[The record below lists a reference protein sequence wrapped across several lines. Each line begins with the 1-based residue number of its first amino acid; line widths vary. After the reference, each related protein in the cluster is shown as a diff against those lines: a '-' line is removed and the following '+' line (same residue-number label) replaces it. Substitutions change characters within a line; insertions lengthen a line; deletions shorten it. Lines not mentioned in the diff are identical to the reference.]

1 MHPSLKHLIGLQA
14 ADRRAA
20 ELRQQL
26 SSFPARFA
34 KLDQQLIAARKRRD
48 DSRAALT
55 KSLTDRKTL
64 ELDVEQWKQR
74 IRKYKDQTAEVKSNE
89 AFRALQ
95 HEIAQAETELARAED
110 RLLER
115 MVAAEELE
123 QQLREAERA
132 LHEAEAVV
140 AAEHSKLE
148 AEQVKLER
156 ELAALA
162 DERERFTQALPDDLL
177 NLYQRIARKHGGVAL
192 AEVREETCSVCRVR
206 IRPQVY
212 QELRRPDNDQI
223 FHCESCTR
231 ILYCA
236 EHDAAGVAHSSTP

>member
-1 MHPSLKHLIGLQA
+1 MHPSLKHLIALQSV
-14 ADRRAA
+14 DRRAA

-34 KLDQQLIAARKRRD
+34 ELERQLAAARKLLD

-89 AFRALQ
+89 AYRALQ
-95 HEIAQAETELARAED
+95 HEIAQAEIELARAED

-123 QQLREAERA
+123 RQLREAERTLRA
-132 LHEAEAVV
+132 AEASA
-140 AAEHSKLE
+140 AAERSQLE
-148 AEQVKLER
+148 AEQVNLER
-156 ELAALA
+156 ALAALA
-162 DERERFTQALPDDLL
+162 DERERVLRVLPTDLL
-177 NLYQRIARKHGGVAL
+177 NLYQKIARKHGGVAL
-192 AEVREETCSVCRVR
+192 AEVREETCSACRVR

>member
-1 MHPSLKHLIGLQA
+1 MHPSLKHLIALQSV
-14 ADRRAA
+14 DQRAA

-34 KLDQQLIAARKRRD
+34 ELERQLAAARKLLD
-48 DSRAALT
+48 DSRTALT

-89 AFRALQ
+89 AYRALQ
-95 HEIAQAETELARAED
+95 HEIAQAEIELAHAED

-123 QQLREAERA
+123 QQLRKAERA
-132 LHEAEAVV
+132 LREAEAVV
-140 AAEHSKLE
+140 AAERSKLE

-162 DERERFTQALPDDLL
+162 DERERVLQVLPTDLL

>member
-1 MHPSLKHLIGLQA
+1 MHPSLKHLIALQGV
-14 ADRRAA
+14 DLRVA

-34 KLDQQLIAARKRRD
+34 ELDRQLVAARQRLD

-55 KSLTDRKTL
+55 KSLTERKTL

-89 AFRALQ
+89 AYRALQ

-132 LHEAEAVV
+132 LRAAETAV
-140 AAEHSKLE
+140 AAERNRLE
-148 AEQVKLER
+148 SEQANLEQ

-162 DERERFTQALPDDLL
+162 AERERVVQALPADLL
-177 NLYQRIARKHGGVAL
+177 NLYQKIARKHGGVAL

-212 QELRRPDNDQI
+212 QELRRPENDQI

-236 EHDAAGVAHSSTP
+236 EHDAAGVAHSPTP

>member
-14 ADRRAA
+14 VDRRAA

-34 KLDQQLIAARKRRD
+34 KLDQQLAAARKRLD

-55 KSLTDRKTL
+55 KSLTERKTL

-95 HEIAQAETELARAED
+95 HEIAQAEIELAHAED

-132 LHEAEAVV
+132 LREAEAVV
-140 AAEHSKLE
+140 AAEHSRLE
-148 AEQVKLER
+148 AEQGNLER

-162 DERERFTQALPDDLL
+162 DERERFTQALPADLL

-192 AEVREETCSVCRVR
+192 AEVREETCSACRVR